1 MNNLTPALRR
11 PRRRIAELSP
21 WLESEVEPV
30 AGYGCVDWYVYTAAE
45 APMNAPASGEQPQ
58 TGMAAPAPVL
68 PAGPQDRAQR
78 H

>member
-1 MNNLTPALRR
+1 MNTLTPALRR

-45 APMNAPASGEQPQ
+45 APMNAPASGERPQ
-58 TGMAAPAPVL
+58 TGTAGLLRVL
-68 PAGPQDRAQR
+68 PPEPPARR

>member
-1 MNNLTPALRR
+1 MNILTPALRR

-45 APMNAPASGEQPQ
+45 APMNAPASGAQPQ
-58 TGMAAPAPVL
+58 TGTAGLLRVL
-68 PAGPQDRAQR
+68 PPEPPARR